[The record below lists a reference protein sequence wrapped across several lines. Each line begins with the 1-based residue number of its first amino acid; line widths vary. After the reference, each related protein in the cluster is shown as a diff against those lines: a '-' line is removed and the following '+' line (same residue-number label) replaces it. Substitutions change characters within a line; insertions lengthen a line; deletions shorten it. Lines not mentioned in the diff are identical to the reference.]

1 MCAGG
6 IVRLCAEKLVS
17 CALPCCYPQS
27 VDELSSRLIAEDCS
41 VHTGLLAM
49 SENQYQTVSVTF
61 DLAHPHAHDALGEI
75 MGSPKMLRGLEE
87 PGIELLTCGS

>member
-1 MCAGG
+1 M
-6 IVRLCAEKLVS
+6 
-17 CALPCCYPQS
+17 
-27 VDELSSRLIAEDCS
+27 DELSSRLIAEDC
-41 VHTGLLAM
+41 

-87 PGIELLTCGS
+87 PGIEPLTRGS